1 MKKIATTLA
10 ILVIAISNINAQ
22 DKSAMTAAENV
33 YNAMMEIK
41 KANANGRL
49 EATTELR
56 RNPESNAVIS
66 SMEIIPFQSSS
77 AVMADLIKKAQK
89 AFEADRDKGYNYGNI
104 QGGNYGTFKGEDS
117 QSILEIMNETEQP
130 APHILY
136 LEVKCADNPQ
146 MRTFY
151 GLKWAHKEGAGTYGT
166 LYLIT
171 SKRPDLI
178 IAEKDKKADDAD
190 EEDVMSLLPTDAQN
204 RLKVLGAMIDTY
216 TDEMNTLQRNVDE
229 NFGIPTLRQSFI
241 DQMNLLQK
249 KRQELLDKVH
259 QIILEETN

>member
-1 MKKIATTLA
+1 MKRIATTLA
-10 ILVIAISNINAQ
+10 ILAIAISNINAQ

-151 GLKWAHKEGAGTYGT
+151 GLKWGHKEGAGTYGA

-178 IAEKDKKADDAD
+178 IAEEDKKADDAD
-190 EEDVMSLLPTDAQN
+190 EEDVMSSLPTYAQN

-229 NFGIPTLRQSFI
+229 NYNNPTLRQSFI
-241 DQMNLLQK
+241 DQMKLIQK
-249 KRQELLDKVH
+249 KRQELLDKIH

>member
-1 MKKIATTLA
+1 MKKIALTLA

-77 AVMADLIKKAQK
+77 AVMADLIKMAQK
-89 AFEADRDKGYNYGNI
+89 AFEVDRDKGYNYGNI
-104 QGGNYGTFKGEDS
+104 QGGNYGTFKGEDR

-151 GLKWAHKEGAGTYGT
+151 GLKWGHKEGAGTYGA

-190 EEDVMSLLPTDAQN
+190 EIDVMSLMSGDAQN
-204 RLKVLGAMIDTY
+204 RIRVLGMMIDAY
-216 TDEMNTLQRNVDE
+216 TNELTELRRIANEKYDNS
-229 NFGIPTLRQSFI
+229 TLRQSYI
-241 DQMNLLQK
+241 DQMKLFQE